1 MKAKLYII
9 AALIATALTAVAQTN
24 NKDQRTRWMNEVRN
38 QKYEFIIN
46 NFNAVT
52 LTERLTSKFIEFQ
65 THNLSVI
72 EITDF
77 IQFII
82 TYFRSNI

>member
-38 QKYEFIIN
+38 QKYEFIIK
-46 NFNAVT
+46 
-52 LTERLTSKFIEFQ
+52 E
-65 THNLSVI
+65 
-72 EITDF
+72 TDMTKEQQEDF
-77 IQFII
+77 LPIYQC
-82 TYFRSNI
+82 RM